1 MQNKPSLGKHRTTA
15 ERKQALADYRRSG
28 LSQRAFAAQAGVGVS
43 TLQLWLRQE
52 RDAPAAKATTFVP
65 VPNLLAQ
72 APASAVYR
80 LRLVGGAVLEI
91 GSDYKPEQLQPLLEL
106 LKVL

>member
-1 MQNKPSLGKHRTTA
+1 MQNKVSVGKHRTPA
-15 ERKQALADYRRSG
+15 QRKQVLADYRRSR

-52 RDAPAAKATTFVP
+52 RDAPAGQATTFVP

-72 APASAVYR
+72 PPASAGYR

>member
-1 MQNKPSLGKHRTTA
+1 M
-15 ERKQALADYRRSG
+15 
-28 LSQRAFAAQAGVGVS
+28 
-43 TLQLWLRQE
+43 QLWRRQE
-52 RDAPAAKATTFVP
+52 RRAPTAQPTRFVP

-72 APASAVYR
+72 TAAPAVYR

-91 GSDYKPEQLQPLLEL
+91 GADFQREQLEPLLEL